1 MEHIWAVGRARFGS
15 HEKELWAW
23 VKAREN
29 DLWEGRVPEV
39 VAALRAVA
47 AHLGSPVE
55 SLSDNERATD
65 PRWIAYRSIGY
76 FEDNAARMKY
86 PEYRAQNLPIGSGV
100 VESACKHVVATRC
113 KRAGMRWDQE
123 GEEDILALRC
133 WDLSGRWDEIWKI
146 QAA

>member
-1 MEHIWAVGRARFGS
+1 MPRSNRLFDCSLLIAG
-15 HEKELWAW
+15 KEQRNGPL
-23 VKAREN
+23 
-29 DLWEGRVPEV
+29 L
-39 VAALRAVA
+39 
-47 AHLGSPVE
+47 LGTQAE
-55 SLSDNERATD
+55 
-65 PRWIAYRSIGY
+65 
-76 FEDNAARMKY
+76 RMKY

-133 WDLSGRWDEIWKI
+133 GDLSGRWDEIWKI